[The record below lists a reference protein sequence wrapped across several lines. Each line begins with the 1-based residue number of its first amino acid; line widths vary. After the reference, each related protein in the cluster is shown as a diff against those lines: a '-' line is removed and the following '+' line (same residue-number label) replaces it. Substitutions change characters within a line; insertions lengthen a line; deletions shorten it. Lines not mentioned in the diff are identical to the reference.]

1 MNVGVLASGGG
12 TNLQA
17 LLDAQAAGVLGPA
30 RIVVVGVNVPGCGA
44 LARAAA
50 ARVPHF
56 VVDHRSPGEPGGQSG
71 QSGQDGH
78 GGDGPPPGGPR
89 EPAAAAAGRREL
101 FDAAL
106 VAALRGHEVE
116 LVVLAGFMRI
126 LTPVFLSAFAG
137 RVLNIHPSLLPAFPG
152 VAAQEQALRHGVKLA
167 GCTVHFVEAGGVDSG
182 PIIAQAAVPVLDD
195 DDVASLRARILV
207 EEHRLLPEVVRA
219 VAEGRVHQSPGDR
232 RLRIRRT

>member
-1 MNVGVLASGGG
+1 MKVGVLASGSG

-17 LLDAQAAGVLGPA
+17 LLDAQAGGQLGPA
-30 RIVVVGVNVPGCGA
+30 RIAVVGVNVPGCGA

-50 ARVPHF
+50 AGVPHF
-56 VVDHRSPGEPGGQSG
+56 VVDHRSPRGDAAAGGGKAGELPQPGGPGEPG
-71 QSGQDGH
+71 
-78 GGDGPPPGGPR
+78 
-89 EPAAAAAGRREL
+89 AAASADAARRREL
-101 FDAAL
+101 FDGAL

-167 GCTVHFVEAGGVDSG
+167 GCTVHFVEVGGVDSG

-219 VAEGRVHQSPGDR
+219 VAEGRVQQSPGER
-232 RLRIRRT
+232 RVRIRRA